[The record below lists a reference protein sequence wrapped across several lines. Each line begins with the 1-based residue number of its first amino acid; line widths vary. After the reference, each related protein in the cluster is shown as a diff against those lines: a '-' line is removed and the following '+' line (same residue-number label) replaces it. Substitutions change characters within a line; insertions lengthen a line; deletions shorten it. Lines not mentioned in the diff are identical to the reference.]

1 MRATGTFLS
10 GRPGGGGAWKDQLLG
25 GAWVW
30 HGQEGLSG
38 GGAGGYT
45 VPEARRGAEQIAL
58 SPGLSL
64 GWWGASAGV
73 QEPLW
78 GTSHLMRTHSW
89 VSLRTWKKWVSGKGG
104 ASVGRALRLQETLC
118 SPPGVNCLV
127 HEHEC
132 EHVHACT

>member
-1 MRATGTFLS
+1 M
-10 GRPGGGGAWKDQLLG
+10 LG

-30 HGQEGLSG
+30 QRQEGLSG
-38 GGAGGYT
+38 GGALEQGWCWG
-45 VPEARRGAEQIAL
+45 VHGAQGQARSGADSTQPRPVSWVVGSQCWGA
-58 SPGLSL
+58 
-64 GWWGASAGV
+64 GASA
-73 QEPLW
+73 

-89 VSLRTWKKWVSGKGG
+89 VSLRTWKKWVSREGG

-118 SPPGVNCLV
+118 SPPGVKCLV